1 MNKKTH
7 VAAFGLVAVILSAMP
22 SRAEDGGDYAKIIA
36 EAGPAFVTVKFVL
49 KMEGQFGNRESEAEI
64 TGVMVDAGGLVL
76 CGNTRFGSPRMMR
89 QIGGSATPTD
99 IKVLIGDDT
108 EGLEAKVLA
117 RDSELDLA
125 WVQIKKPGDKKFAFV
140 DLAKSATPEV
150 GQRVMTLRKMAKYFD
165 RVLTVGEGRIAGKT
179 KKPRDLFVPS
189 GLGGLEPGLP
199 VFATN
204 GQVIGISVVQM
215 PEDEELQGMAFTG
228 IGRDISNGL
237 ILPTSE
243 VVKATARAKEAG
255 SKDKDEDD
263 DEDKAKKPDAKKK
276 AKATKSADD
285 EEDGDKGDEKPG
297 DE

>member
-1 MNKKTH
+1 MRNSKKI
-7 VAAFGLVAVILSAMP
+7 AAVGLVAVMLCVIP
-22 SRAEDGGDYAKIIA
+22 SRAEDGGEYAKIVA

-89 QIGGSATPTD
+89 QVGGSATPTD

-125 WVQIKKPGDKKFAFV
+125 WVQIKKPGDKKFVFV
-140 DLAKSATPEV
+140 DLTKSATPEV

-179 KKPRDLFVPS
+179 RKPRDLFVPS

-263 DEDKAKKPDAKKK
+263 DEDKAKKPDEKNK
-276 AKATKSADD
+276 ANAPKSADD
-285 EEDGDKGDEKPG
+285 EDGDEGDKESGDE
-297 DE
+297 